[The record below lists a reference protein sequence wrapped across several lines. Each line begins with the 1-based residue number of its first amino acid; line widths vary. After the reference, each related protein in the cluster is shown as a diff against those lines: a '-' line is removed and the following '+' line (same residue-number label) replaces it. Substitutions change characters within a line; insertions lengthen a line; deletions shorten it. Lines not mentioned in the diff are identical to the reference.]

1 MDGIDVCVGG
11 NSLNVDL
18 WSSDHFERKSWQ
30 RVQEAKPQDF
40 LPWDESKEKY
50 IHDKIEPDLVR
61 YRQSDHDW
69 FKDFNRRRG
78 VCMHSSDLI
87 YRLQQLNPHIFVQQ
101 QINFP
106 DDWGL
111 YTSQLGRIQFL
122 TGLQKGWL
130 TEFSYALV
138 DERDLPLEERRGWRT
153 VIIYCLMKGAVT
165 WEQVLAE
172 FGEPQDG
179 FNEQRWCETTV
190 DFRYGGEQ
198 LFQRN
203 IANAMES

>member
-1 MDGIDVCVGG
+1 M
-11 NSLNVDL
+11 DL
-18 WSSDHFERKSWQ
+18 WGPEHFEQKAWA
-30 RVQEAKPQDF
+30 RVQSAKPTDF
-40 LPWDESKEKY
+40 EEWDEARERY
-50 IHDKIEPDLVR
+50 IHDKINPMLAQ
-61 YRQSDHDW
+61 YRQSDHNW
-69 FKDFNRRRG
+69 FRDFNRRKG
-78 VCMHSSDLI
+78 EVMHSSDLI
-87 YRLQQLNPHIFVQQ
+87 YRLQQLNPHIFIQQ

-111 YTSQLGRIQFL
+111 YTSQLGRVQFL
-122 TGLQKGWL
+122 TGAPKGWL

-138 DERDLPLEERRGWRT
+138 DDRDLPTEERRGWRT
-153 VIIYCLMKGAVT
+153 CIIYCLMKGAIS

-179 FNEQRWCETTV
+179 FNEQRWCETVV

-203 IANAMES
+203 IANALES